1 MARETITHE
10 DLPDSSGHSYSHA
23 IVADGRLYMSGQV
36 GMDADRNLAG
46 EEMTAQARQAFAN
59 VEKICEAVD
68 RDLQDVVKV
77 TAHIVDPHSRFAEYQ
92 AVWDETFESPYPC
105 HTVLGVEQLA
115 GPEYLIELEVE
126 VPLGDG

>member
-10 DLPDSSGHSYSHA
+10 DLPDSSEHSYSHA

-36 GMDADRNLAG
+36 GMDGDRNLAG
-46 EEMTAQARQAFAN
+46 EGMTAQAKQAFAN
-59 VEKICEAVD
+59 VENICEAVD

-77 TAHIVDPHSRFAEYQ
+77 TAHIVDPHSRFAAYQ
-92 AVWDETFESPYPC
+92 AVWDDTFETPYPC

-126 VPLGDG
+126 IPLGDE